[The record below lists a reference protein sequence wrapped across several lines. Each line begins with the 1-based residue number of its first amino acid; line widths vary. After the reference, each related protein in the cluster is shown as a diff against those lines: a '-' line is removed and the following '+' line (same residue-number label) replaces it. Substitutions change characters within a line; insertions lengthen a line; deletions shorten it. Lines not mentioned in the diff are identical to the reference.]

1 MVFKMVGKKIGSKI
15 IDKVKP
21 KIVSKTKPKI
31 KIVSK
36 TKPKIVSKTK
46 PKTKPKTKT
55 KPEPK
60 IVSKTKP
67 KTKTKPKPK
76 RGKRTTTPK
85 TKKTTPMAPGIG
97 PSGIVFPSVAAAPK
111 GIAGTLAGATVGTG
125 VAAGGGKMAY
135 DLANKGNRRSGKR
148 TTKPSYR

>member
-1 MVFKMVGKKIGSKI
+1 MVAKKVGEKIVKKIIKKI
-15 IDKVKP
+15 KP

-55 KPEPK
+55 KP
-60 IVSKTKP
+60 
-67 KTKTKPKPK
+67 KPK

-85 TKKTTPMAPGIG
+85 TKKTTPMAPGVG
-97 PSGIVFPSVAAAPK
+97 PSGIVFPSVAAAPTSPLSGK
-111 GIAGTLAGATVGTG
+111 GIAGALTG
-125 VAAGGGKMAY
+125 VGAVVGASEGV
-135 DLANKGNRRSGKR
+135 RRKR
-148 TTKPSYR
+148 RYTKPGYR